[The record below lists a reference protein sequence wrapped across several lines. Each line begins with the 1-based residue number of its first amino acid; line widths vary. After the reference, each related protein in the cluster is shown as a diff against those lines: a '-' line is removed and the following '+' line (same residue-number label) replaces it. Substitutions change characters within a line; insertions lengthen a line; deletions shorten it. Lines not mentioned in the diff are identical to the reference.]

1 MSVAPIGVLVG
12 AGGGIPPLP
21 PQSPAP
27 VAPSGGG
34 GAGPSGFGDLVSQFL
49 QDANNQQLQV
59 GSQIESLATGQ
70 TDNVHDVVLSVAK
83 ADLAFRLVMEIR
95 NRLISSYQE
104 LMRMQV

>member
-21 PQSPAP
+21 PQSAAP
-27 VAPSGGG
+27 VAPSGG

-59 GSQIESLATGQ
+59 GSQIEALATGQ